1 MWIGSNKSSAN
12 KKATSI
18 KNKKKDF
25 IKKQVITEPFMKS
38 QLKKTKNFCK
48 VHLKIVRCCKI
59 AKSSDKSIILNKR
72 KTI

>member
-38 QLKKTKNFCK
+38 QLKK
-48 VHLKIVRCCKI
+48 LKTF
-59 AKSSDKSIILNKR
+59 AKYTWR
-72 KTI
+72 